1 MLFGRKKTAETIF
14 TGHYKTMLEIA
25 KASAI
30 AQNPEFELLP
40 AMFVITDYAA
50 ASARKDRRSIANEVI
65 RVMKSAYKGFDN
77 ALLDKRCELYGEII
91 RGKKLRGE
99 WFLGDVSAFSDNAIS
114 KCTALLGDILYNP
127 ECADNYD
134 SAPIVVYGVF
144 ESMKY
149 AESVMKPLL
158 DEMLNLFKE
167 IYDL

>member
-1 MLFGRKKTAETIF
+1 MDNENPFSKQVEYNRTTKYATKWRPPFMLFGRKKSAETIF

-65 RVMKSAYKGFDN
+65 RAMKSAYKGFDN

-91 RGKKLRGE
+91 RGKKTSWRVGPRSCFCL
-99 WFLGDVSAFSDNAIS
+99 
-114 KCTALLGDILYNP
+114 
-127 ECADNYD
+127 
-134 SAPIVVYGVF
+134 
-144 ESMKY
+144 
-149 AESVMKPLL
+149 
-158 DEMLNLFKE
+158 
-167 IYDL
+167 

>member
-77 ALLDKRCELYGEII
+77 ALLDK
-91 RGKKLRGE
+91 
-99 WFLGDVSAFSDNAIS
+99 
-114 KCTALLGDILYNP
+114 
-127 ECADNYD
+127 
-134 SAPIVVYGVF
+134 
-144 ESMKY
+144 
-149 AESVMKPLL
+149 
-158 DEMLNLFKE
+158 
-167 IYDL
+167 